1 MYQNNY
7 KQKCTVFTQYTVAK
21 KCSNYD
27 THGVKHTF
35 PMPTVNIIATF
46 A

>member
-7 KQKCTVFTQYTVAK
+7 KQKCTVFTFYTFAK

-27 THGVKHTF
+27 THGVKRIVSNAHS
-35 PMPTVNIIATF
+35 
-46 A
+46 